1 MKKFLIMSV
10 MLMASVCFAM
20 AQQNQAS
27 IKFDKMIHNFGTFS
41 EDQPTQKCVF
51 TFTNVGTAPLII
63 NQAVASCGCTIPSYT
78 KAPIKAGEKGEI
90 KVTYNGTG
98 AFPGHFKKTI
108 TVRTNGVTE
117 LTRLYIEGVMSE
129 NKK

>member
-41 EDQPTQKCVF
+41 ENQPTQKCVF

-78 KAPIKAGEKGEI
+78 KAPVMPGKKGQIKI
-90 KVTYNGTG
+90 TYNGKG
-98 AFPGHFKKTI
+98 KFPGHFKKTI

>member
-10 MLMASVCFAM
+10 MLVASVCFAM

-78 KAPIKAGEKGEI
+78 KAPIKPGEKGEI

-129 NKK
+129 TKK

>member
-78 KAPIKAGEKGEI
+78 KAPIKPGEKGEI

-117 LTRLYIEGVMSE
+117 LTRLYIEGVMSD

>member
-78 KAPIKAGEKGEI
+78 KAPIKPGEKGEI

-117 LTRLYIEGVMSE
+117 LTRLYNEGVMSE

>member
-41 EDQPTQKCVF
+41 ENQPTQKCVF

-78 KAPIKAGEKGEI
+78 KAPIKPGEKGEI

-98 AFPGHFKKTI
+98 AFPGHFKKTS

-117 LTRLYIEGVMSE
+117 LTRLSI
-129 NKK
+129 

>member
-41 EDQPTQKCVF
+41 ENQPTQKCVF

-78 KAPIKAGEKGEI
+78 KAPIKPGEKGEI

-98 AFPGHFKKTI
+98 AFPEYFKKTI

>member
-10 MLMASVCFAM
+10 MLMASACFAM

-78 KAPIKAGEKGEI
+78 KAPIKPGEKGEI

>member
-41 EDQPTQKCVF
+41 ENQPTQKCVF

-78 KAPIKAGEKGEI
+78 KAPIKPGEKGEI

-117 LTRLYIEGVMSE
+117 LTRLYIEGVMSD

>member
-1 MKKFLIMSV
+1 
-10 MLMASVCFAM
+10 MLMLSVCFAM
-20 AQQNQAS
+20 AQENQAS
-27 IKFDKMIHNFGTFS
+27 IKFDKVVHNFGTFS
-41 EDQPTQKCVF
+41 EDAPTQKCVF
-51 TFTNVGTAPLII
+51 TFTNTGTAPLII

-78 KAPIKAGEKGEI
+78 KAPIKPGEKGEI

-98 AFPGHFKKTI
+98 AFPGHFKKAI

-129 NKK
+129 TKK

>member
-78 KAPIKAGEKGEI
+78 KAPIKPGEKGEI

-108 TVRTNGVTE
+108 TVRPNGVTE

>member
-41 EDQPTQKCVF
+41 ENQPTQKCVF

-78 KAPIKAGEKGEI
+78 KAPIKPGEKGEI

-117 LTRLYIEGVMSE
+117 LTRLYIEGVMIE